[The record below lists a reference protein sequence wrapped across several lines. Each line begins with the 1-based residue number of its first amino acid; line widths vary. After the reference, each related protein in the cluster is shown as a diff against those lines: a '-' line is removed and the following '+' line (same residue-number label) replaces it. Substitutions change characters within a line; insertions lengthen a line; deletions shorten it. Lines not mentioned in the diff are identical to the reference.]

1 METTEATEV
10 MDVVKNIFESKPAEI
25 LAIKKHTRSEWTFT
39 MDLAIPRRPGQ
50 FMMVSLPGVGEAPIS
65 ISRYD
70 ESSFDLTIRNVGK
83 VTSQIFRLGVG
94 GVLHARGPYGSSF
107 PLDEF
112 AGRHLL
118 LIAGGSGVA
127 AVKTLADH
135 YTGSGASEL
144 KKLDLLFGFRSPKH
158 LLFRSELKQ
167 WRKQSNIF
175 LTVDSK
181 EDDDELWDGGIGF
194 VVQFVKDV
202 EDIGPDT
209 RIVVVGPPL
218 MIANTVR
225 ELLRHGVMEENIWL
239 SFERHMKCGVCKC
252 GHCRIGDK
260 YVCADGPVFNYIE
273 AKSLID

>member
-1 METTEATEV
+1 MEMMETTKAVE
-10 MDVVKNIFESKPAEI
+10 NIFESKPAKI
-25 LAIKKHTRSEWTFT
+25 IAIKKHNRSEWTFT
-39 MDLAIPRRPGQ
+39 LALKIPQRPGQ

-65 ISRYD
+65 ISQYD
-70 ESSFDLTIRNVGK
+70 DSTFDLTIRNVGK

-94 GVLHARGPYGSSF
+94 DLVYARGPYGSSF

-112 AGRHLL
+112 DGEHLL

-127 AVKTLADH
+127 AVKALADH
-135 YTGSGASEL
+135 YTGQGANEL

-158 LLFRSELKQ
+158 LLFRRELQ
-167 WRKQSNIF
+167 EWRKQSNIF

-202 EDIGPDT
+202 EDIGRDT

-273 AKSLID
+273 AKTLID

>member
-1 METTEATEV
+1 MV
-10 MDVVKNIFESKPAEI
+10 MIENIFETRPAKV

-39 MDLAIPRRPGQ
+39 LGLAIAQRPGQ

-70 ESSFDLTIRNVGK
+70 DSSFDLTIRNVGK
-83 VTSQIFRLGVG
+83 VTSRIFDLGVG
-94 GVLHARGPYGSSF
+94 DVLQARGPYGESF

-112 AGRHLL
+112 KGRHLL

-127 AVKTLADH
+127 AVKALADH
-135 YTGSGASEL
+135 YTGPGASEL

-158 LLFRSELKQ
+158 LLFRSELKA
-167 WRKQSNIF
+167 WHKQSNIF

-181 EDDDELWDGGIGF
+181 NDDDELWDGGIGF

-202 EDIGPDT
+202 KDIGPDT

-225 ELLRHGVMEENIWL
+225 ELLRHGVTEENIWL